1 MYLEFHHRDWIALI
15 NKILKTSGH
24 QRIHIKNVHSVDQSQ
39 VCFVTTQGAHIVAPT
54 FTTIHGHGIGFLSL
68 LRVLHH
74 DDSVTWEP
82 LTGTPTHN
90 AKLIVLNHHNF
101 TPVLY
106 PSLAQLDH
114 WLVRQYQQDAQ
125 FHIEPFHD
133 DITAG
138 LIAEHP
144 MIVDIQRKLS
154 YPII

>member
-1 MYLEFHHRDWIALI
+1 
-15 NKILKTSGH
+15 
-24 QRIHIKNVHSVDQSQ
+24 
-39 VCFVTTQGAHIVAPT
+39 
-54 FTTIHGHGIGFLSL
+54 
-68 LRVLHH
+68 
-74 DDSVTWEP
+74 
-82 LTGTPTHN
+82 
-90 AKLIVLNHHNF
+90 
-101 TPVLY
+101 VLY